1 MSARYD
7 RWLSA
12 QEAAGILDTTSGEV
26 CRLLALGRLAGK
38 KLKESGSPG
47 TGQWRIKPKS
57 VEKERRHKAQRAAR
71 ILARKL
77 ARLTKSRNIA
87 PAT

>member
-1 MSARYD
+1 MSSRYG

-12 QEAAGILDTTSGEV
+12 LEAAGILDTTSGEV
-26 CRLLALGRLAGK
+26 CRLLALGRLSGK
-38 KLKESGSPG
+38 KLKELGNPG
-47 TGQWRIKPKS
+47 TGKWRINPKS
-57 VEKERRHKAQRAAR
+57 VEKERRHKARRAAR

-77 ARLTKSRNIA
+77 ARLAKSPKTA

>member
-7 RWLSA
+7 RWISA

-26 CRLLALGRLAGK
+26 CRLLALGRLSGK
-38 KLKESGSPG
+38 KLKKPRSPG
-47 TGQWRIKPKS
+47 TGQWRINPKS

-71 ILARKL
+71 ILARGL
-77 ARLTKSRNIA
+77 ARLARSRKTA

>member
-26 CRLLALGRLAGK
+26 CRLLALGRLSGK

-47 TGQWRIKPKS
+47 TGQWRINPKS

-77 ARLTKSRNIA
+77 SRLAKSRKTA

>member
-1 MSARYD
+1 MSVRYD

-26 CRLLALGRLAGK
+26 CRLLALGRLSGK
-38 KLKESGSPG
+38 KLTEPGGPG
-47 TGQWRIKPKS
+47 TGRWRINPQS

-77 ARLTKSRNIA
+77 ARLAKSRKIA

>member
-1 MSARYD
+1 MSARYG

-12 QEAAGILDTTSGEV
+12 QEVAGILDTTSGEV
-26 CRLLALGRLAGK
+26 CRLLALGRLSGK
-38 KLKESGSPG
+38 KLKEPDSPG
-47 TGQWRIKPKS
+47 TGQWRINPKS
-57 VEKERRHKAQRAAR
+57 VEKEHRHKAQRAAR

-77 ARLTKSRNIA
+77 ARLANSRKIP